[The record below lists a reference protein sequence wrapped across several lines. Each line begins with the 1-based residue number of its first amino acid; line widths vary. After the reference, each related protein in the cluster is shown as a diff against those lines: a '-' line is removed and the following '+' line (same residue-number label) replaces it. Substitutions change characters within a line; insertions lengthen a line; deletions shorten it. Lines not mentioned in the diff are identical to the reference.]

1 MDKQQLE
8 KDVDLLKKE
17 KVRFSA
23 EIRRLKKYLN
33 HQEKIIEV
41 EKTLEKIRVEIDKRV
56 QCLDDVDDVSELNT
70 LVRTLE
76 NVLDYRRFLEEMK

>member
-23 EIRRLKKYLN
+23 EIRRLKKYLD

-56 QCLDDVDDVSELNT
+56 QCLDDVSELSI
-70 LVRTLE
+70 LVRALE

>member
-56 QCLDDVDDVSELNT
+56 QCLDDVSELSI
-70 LVRTLE
+70 LVRALE